1 MPIRECAL
9 QHQDSKDEL
18 APVVKARTHVTDLVS
33 LKKTLVTFKKSEVYE
48 FLVKVASER
57 KLGWKWVNIGLEKP
71 IESTEITNGLLVAA
85 LEKILDPRAVG
96 SQSSRRKGDSFEF
109 NNQKLCL
116 FTALYKKVAG
126 GDTEGRFFL
135 SSDCYIEVKGNYYI
149 PTGNV
154 GSDREKDRQKIRER
168 TTAIIKHIEKLEEI
182 GTIKV
187 DTVAWCV

>member
-1 MPIRECAL
+1 L
-9 QHQDSKDEL
+9 QNQGSKNDS
-18 APVVKARTHVTDLVS
+18 APVVEARTCVTDLVS
-33 LKKTLVTFKKSEVYE
+33 LKKTFVTFKKSEAYK
-48 FLVKVASER
+48 FLFDVASER
-57 KLGWKWVNIGLEKP
+57 KLGWKWENIGLEKP
-71 IESTEITNGLLVAA
+71 VKATAIEITNDLLVAT
-85 LEKILDPRAVG
+85 LEKRLDSTAHG
-96 SQSSRRKGDSFEF
+96 LQSSQRKGDSFEF

-126 GDTEGRFFL
+126 GVDTKERFFL
-135 SSDCYIEVKGNYYI
+135 SSNCYIEVNKNYYM

-154 GSDREKDRQKIRER
+154 VSDHEKDRQRIRER

>member
-1 MPIRECAL
+1 L
-9 QHQDSKDEL
+9 QHQDSKDEP
-18 APVVKARTHVTDLVS
+18 ASGDKARTHVTDLVS
-33 LKKTLVTFKKSEVYE
+33 LKKTLVRFKESEVYE

-71 IESTEITNGLLVAA
+71 IKSTAIEISNALLKEA

-96 SQSSRRKGDSFEF
+96 SQPSQRKGHSFEF

-126 GDTEGRFFL
+126 GDTKGRFFL

-154 GSDREKDRQKIRER
+154 GSDREKDRQRIRER